1 MKKKQNLSLTQDS
14 IEKLFIKIAVPA
26 SIGTIFQTLYN
37 LVDTYFAG
45 KISSEA
51 LAAIAQT
58 FPVYFIIIAMGVGIS
73 ISTTSLIA
81 NSLGEKNENKASLY
95 LAQSILIGIIVAI
108 VVTIIGIQIA
118 PFVISLMNTNDTT
131 LSLSL
136 QYLNIIFLGCIFF
149 FIQITVN
156 SSLTANGDTKS
167 NRNVLIFSFFLNIIL
182 NPLFIFGYGF
192 IPAMGIKGIALAT
205 ITAQF
210 IGMSYIIYKVYLTN
224 LRKYLYLECFFPK
237 LNLIKDLLLQGI
249 PAATGM
255 MMISIGIYIILFF
268 ISQYGDLALAGY
280 GAAIRYEQI
289 FLLPVLGLNT
299 AVLAIA
305 GQNFGS
311 KNYARVEETYNK
323 ALMYGCGIMVVAG
336 IIIYFSAESAVSFF
350 TKDKQVIKNGTTYLK
365 ITALMEPIYP
375 VFFISN
381 ALIQSLKKAIYVI
394 FLSMFRMVILPA
406 TTLWFLI
413 FYLESSFAF
422 VFWGLLIINWIFGI
436 FLFFFTKLFMK
447 KEFSKIKL
455 KEQIV

>member
-1 MKKKQNLSLTQDS
+1 MKKSQNLSITHDS
-14 IEKLFIKIAVPA
+14 IEKLFLNIAVPA

-45 KISSEA
+45 KISAQA

-73 ISTTSLIA
+73 IGSTSLVA
-81 NSLGEKNENKASLY
+81 NSLGEKNENKASHY

-108 VVTIIGIQIA
+108 VVTIFGIQIA
-118 PFVISLMNTNDTT
+118 PFVINFMNTNDVT

-136 QYLNIIFLGCIFF
+136 EYLNVIFLGCIFF

-156 SSLTANGDTKS
+156 SSLIAQGDTKS

-182 NPLFIFGYGF
+182 NPLFIFGYGL

-224 LRKYLYLECFFPK
+224 LIKNLYLKSFFPK
-237 LNLIKDLLLQGI
+237 LNLIKDLLSQSV

-255 MMISIGIYIILFF
+255 MMISFGMYIILFF
-268 ISQYGDLALAGY
+268 ISQYGDFALAGY
-280 GAAIRYEQI
+280 GTAIRYEQI

-299 AVLAIA
+299 AVLSIA
-305 GQNFGS
+305 GQNFGA
-311 KNYARVEETYNK
+311 KNFSRVEEIYNK
-323 ALMYGCGIMVVAG
+323 AILYGCGIMIIAG
-336 IIIYFSAESAVSFF
+336 IVIFFSAETILTFF
-350 TKDKQVIKNGTTYLK
+350 TKNNQVINKGTTYLK
-365 ITALMEPIYP
+365 ITAFVEPIYP

-381 ALIQSLKKAIYVI
+381 ALIQALKKAVYVM
-394 FLSMFRMVILPA
+394 FLSMLRMVILPVI
-406 TTLWFLI
+406 TLWYLI
-413 FYLESSFAF
+413 FYLESNFAF

-436 FLFFFTKLFMK
+436 FLFFFTKSFMR
-447 KEFSKIKL
+447 KEFEKKKVEKQTI
-455 KEQIV
+455 